1 MDRNPWHLDVPFD
14 ASLFSR
20 NWGAPSHALLLKL
33 FQIVDS
39 TDQPVLSMLPPG
51 VSPAGAAAAAS
62 TYFLPGMK
70 PPPNPHCRI
79 ALYPGL
85 HFVRQMKAVT
95 FDPQELWRA
104 SQRARA
110 QCRGHSRV
118 EGALDK
124 LQRSLEKTDPLLFH
138 YIFRCQRSWTR
149 YNKPE
154 SYDLLPRAYF
164 GRNDPYNAVVDF
176 IESEHLDVF
185 SDKYAPYDLL
195 IYCPIFHSRTSE
207 QTEEDLNQIVSRIKS
222 FAAHRK
228 LIVARSPF
236 DYWSRRL
243 QEKFG
248 VRGIALPLEDV
259 NSHEDQNSQS
269 GIQFFIVDQFID
281 LGEALDLFHGLK
293 MASRGPDANRVTINE
308 MKFLL
313 RRLLVSIDPSPRE
326 GEEPLIE
333 LASRLEGL
341 AESLG
346 FQSDGKAWGVIQ
358 AIKERVSNGNNRTKL
373 AKLRELISAEPCEI
387 WVTKDLDRQILAD
400 FKRKHE
406 LDVFIRMADR
416 WMPPGLRE
424 QNRKVILS
432 RIDREG
438 DLDLTAYLKRG
449 DAIVMSAWEA
459 VVRNSTIMKSWERSE
474 EWRENAKRLKV
485 IEDRKE
491 VRYADPVLALA
502 DHLDTAVANHKA
514 KESPQAS
521 ASKVEEDEQTSWWDE
536 NDSGSILD
544 TNLERSEL
552 LANTG
557 GKRFL
562 CRELHFEGHFGMFVP
577 QEDEIQVLEDADGDI
592 LAIPVNDLEPE
603 MTIILFKDAERNSIF
618 DILID
623 QLERSSEYQA
633 DARAVREWKNQL
645 SEHVVA
651 KGIAI
656 RSLAAELS
664 KGGRE
669 FDQIT
674 VRSWIF
680 GSTMAPLRQ
689 EHLILLVRTLGLT
702 QVNPKQ
708 LFKSV
713 ANLRS
718 IARALGR
725 ALNELILRRDLDQ
738 LDDKVRLALIAAGID
753 LDELSGALE
762 ARRLLE
768 MMPNMIEI
776 DARNVRKIFKV
787 SES

>member
-1 MDRNPWHLDVPFD
+1 MDRNTWHLDVDFD

-33 FQIVDS
+33 FKIIDS
-39 TDQPVLSMLPPG
+39 TDQSVLSMLPPG

-62 TYFLPGMK
+62 IYFLPGMK
-70 PPPNPHCRI
+70 SSPNPHCRI

-85 HFVRQMKAVT
+85 HFVRQMKAVA

-104 SQRARA
+104 SQKARA
-110 QCRGHSRV
+110 QRRGHSRV

-124 LQRSLEKTDPLLFH
+124 LQRSLKDTDPLLFH
-138 YIFRCQRSWTR
+138 WIFRCQRSWTR
-149 YNKPE
+149 YGRAE

-164 GRNDPYNAVVDF
+164 GRNDPYGAVVEF
-176 IESEHLDVF
+176 IESEHLDIF
-185 SDKYAPYDLL
+185 SNKSAPYDLL
-195 IYCPIFHSRTSE
+195 IYCPIFHSRASE
-207 QTEEDLNQIVSRIKS
+207 QTEDDLNDLVSRVKS

-248 VRGIALPLEDV
+248 MKGIALPLEDLSPRD
-259 NSHEDQNSQS
+259 NQS
-269 GIQFFIVDQFID
+269 RQSDIQFFIVNQFID
-281 LGEALDLFHGLK
+281 LGEALDLFHGIK
-293 MASRGPDANRVTINE
+293 MAAKGADANRVVINE

-313 RRLLVSIDPSPRE
+313 RRLLVSLDPSPRE
-326 GEEPLIE
+326 GEEPLAE
-333 LASRLEGL
+333 LASRLDGL
-341 AESLG
+341 ADSLG
-346 FQSDGKAWGVIQ
+346 FPKDGKAWTIIQ
-358 AIKERVSNGNNRTKL
+358 SIKTRISNWDGRTKL
-373 AKLRELISAEPCEI
+373 VKLRELISSEACEI
-387 WVTKDLDRQILAD
+387 WVTKDLDRQILTD
-400 FKRKHE
+400 FKQKHK
-406 LDVFIRMADR
+406 LDVFIRLADR

-424 QNRKVILS
+424 QSRKVILS

-438 DLDLTAYLKRG
+438 DLDLTAYLKSG
-449 DAIVMSAWEA
+449 DAVVMSAWEA
-459 VVRNSTIMKSWERSE
+459 VVRSSTIMKSWERSE
-474 EWRENAKRLKV
+474 DWRENAKKLKI
-485 IEDRKE
+485 IEDNNTA
-491 VRYADPVLALA
+491 RYTDPVLDLA
-502 DHLDTAVANHKA
+502 NYLDTAVENHKSTEASHAIA
-514 KESPQAS
+514 KVA
-521 ASKVEEDEQTSWWDE
+521 EDEQTSWWDE

-552 LANTG
+552 VANTG

-577 QEDEIQVLEDADGDI
+577 QEDEIQILEEADGDV

-603 MTIILFKDAERNSIF
+603 MTVILFKDAERNSIF
-618 DILID
+618 DILMD

-633 DARAVREWKNQL
+633 DARAVRDWKNRL
-645 SEHVVA
+645 KEHVLA
-651 KGIAI
+651 NGIKIPA
-656 RSLAAELS
+656 LAAELA
-664 KGGRE
+664 KAGRE

-680 GSTMAPLRQ
+680 GSTMAPLQQ
-689 EHLILLVRTLGLT
+689 EHLAMLVRTLGLP

-713 ANLRS
+713 ANLRT
-718 IARALGR
+718 IARTLGR

-738 LDDKVRLALIAAGID
+738 LDNKVRSALIAAGID

-768 MMPNMIEI
+768 MMPRFIEI
-776 DARNVRKIFKV
+776 DGRNIRKIFKFR
-787 SES
+787 ES